1 MGILGLLPNKVDE
14 DESIENNEHIACLT
28 EKELTELE
36 SE

>member
-14 DESIENNEHIACLT
+14 DESIENNEHLTCLT
-28 EKELTELE
+28 EKELAELE